1 MTSHQK
7 FISDLMN
14 NPVGEEVRR
23 KGKFNNPFAFQVSN
37 LMKPV
42 LPAAAGKELLDKLPQ
57 IRAAAEAAASG
68 ASAASVAAAVAR
80 RVDPFEYDEIALER
94 GAYGLGFSIAGGI
107 DNPHVG
113 SDTSI
118 YITKLI
124 PGGAAAMDKRLRVND
139 IILKVQIHAWWLW
152 LCPSVTKEMS
162 ITTG

>member
-1 MTSHQK
+1 
-7 FISDLMN
+7 
-14 NPVGEEVRR
+14 
-23 KGKFNNPFAFQVSN
+23 
-37 LMKPV
+37 MKPV

-68 ASAASVAAAVAR
+68 GVAAAVAR

-139 IILKVQIHAWWLW
+139 IILKVSGVPLF
-152 LCPSVTKEMS
+152 K
-162 ITTG
+162 

>member
-1 MTSHQK
+1 
-7 FISDLMN
+7 
-14 NPVGEEVRR
+14 
-23 KGKFNNPFAFQVSN
+23 
-37 LMKPV
+37 MKPV

-57 IRAAAEAAASG
+57 IRAAAEAAAASSG
-68 ASAASVAAAVAR
+68 MAAAVAR

-139 IILKVQIHAWWLW
+139 IILKVSRGVPYL
-152 LCPSVTKEMS
+152 VT
-162 ITTG
+162 

>member
-1 MTSHQK
+1 
-7 FISDLMN
+7 
-14 NPVGEEVRR
+14 
-23 KGKFNNPFAFQVSN
+23 
-37 LMKPV
+37 MKPV

-57 IRAAAEAAASG
+57 IRAAAEAASSG
-68 ASAASVAAAVAR
+68 AAAGMAAAVAR

-139 IILKVQIHAWWLW
+139 IILKVLDF
-152 LCPSVTKEMS
+152 LDS
-162 ITTG
+162 IAQHPVFIDQP

>member
-1 MTSHQK
+1 
-7 FISDLMN
+7 
-14 NPVGEEVRR
+14 
-23 KGKFNNPFAFQVSN
+23 
-37 LMKPV
+37 MKPI

-57 IRAAAEAAASG
+57 IRAAAEAASG
-68 ASAASVAAAVAR
+68 AAAAAIAR

-139 IILKVQIHAWWLW
+139 IILKVCMVAMPFSLE
-152 LCPSVTKEMS
+152 LCQF
-162 ITTG
+162 

>member
-1 MTSHQK
+1 
-7 FISDLMN
+7 
-14 NPVGEEVRR
+14 
-23 KGKFNNPFAFQVSN
+23 
-37 LMKPV
+37 MKPV

-57 IRAAAEAAASG
+57 IRAAVEAAAASSSG
-68 ASAASVAAAVAR
+68 MAAAVAR

-139 IILKVQIHAWWLW
+139 IILKVSRGVPL
-152 LCPSVTKEMS
+152 VT
-162 ITTG
+162 

>member
-1 MTSHQK
+1 
-7 FISDLMN
+7 
-14 NPVGEEVRR
+14 
-23 KGKFNNPFAFQVSN
+23 
-37 LMKPV
+37 MKPV

-57 IRAAAEAAASG
+57 IRAAAEAASSG
-68 ASAASVAAAVAR
+68 MAAAVAR

-139 IILKVQIHAWWLW
+139 IILKVGVVRTQKFRTFYCLVCKFTQPPSLAVALCVLW
-152 LCPSVTKEMS
+152 GGRRLWMVPKPTFSVS
-162 ITTG
+162 

>member
-1 MTSHQK
+1 
-7 FISDLMN
+7 
-14 NPVGEEVRR
+14 
-23 KGKFNNPFAFQVSN
+23 
-37 LMKPV
+37 MKPV

-57 IRAAAEAAASG
+57 IRAAAEAASSG
-68 ASAASVAAAVAR
+68 AAAAAAVAR

-107 DNPHVG
+107 DNPHIG

-139 IILKVQIHAWWLW
+139 IILKVQARCTYFVAVANMVVRVPFSH
-152 LCPSVTKEMS
+152 
-162 ITTG
+162 